1 MKISSKELSFCH
13 KLKYSYPYILA
24 TQCRRSLIFQT
35 FNSVKS
41 KNLSLKYQRFIPT
54 GCRDLEIRKFEV
66 VAKTQF
72 LYVTFLVQLYDLLSS
87 STVTYKKFNII
98 RLCN

>member
-41 KNLSLKYQRFIPT
+41 KNLSLKSQRFTPS
-54 GCRDLEIRKFEV
+54 GCKDKGIRKFEFM
-66 VAKTQF
+66 AKTQF
-72 LYVTFLVQLYDLLSS
+72 LR
-87 STVTYKKFNII
+87 KI
-98 RLCN
+98 